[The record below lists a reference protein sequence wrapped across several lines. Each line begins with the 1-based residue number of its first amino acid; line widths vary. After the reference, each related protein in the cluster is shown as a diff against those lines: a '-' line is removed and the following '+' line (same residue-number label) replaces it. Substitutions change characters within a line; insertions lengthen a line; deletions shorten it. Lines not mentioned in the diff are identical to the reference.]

1 MVNFIGEPQNCD
13 VSMDI
18 TDMLEYNVTVTDSHF
33 IYGSRNESLYLP
45 GELFCFYNFFV
56 FRSRNIVYSLFCG
69 FAFTMTTKMTI
80 SIYNH
85 LFIYHMFI

>member
-18 TDMLEYNVTVTDSHF
+18 TDMLEFNVTVTDSHF

-45 GELFCFYNFFV
+45 GELF
-56 FRSRNIVYSLFCG
+56 L
-69 FAFTMTTKMTI
+69 
-80 SIYNH
+80 
-85 LFIYHMFI
+85 